1 MVADRD
7 QSLKSG
13 SRDGQPRRCSISAI
27 WGREDKQEAAE
38 DAEKGHDEMVGGS
51 EHQRG
56 FTHAIP
62 SSWSKPPFHPLR
74 VVPPWPPVFHL
85 TSFGSTVTAS
95 GTTPGPR
102 GAERCVVC
110 CPIDYTMSLLG
121 DMLARFAGSVEIR
134 GKPGIGSNHIHH
146 SRLRAARNV
155 RRRVGNIGCS

>member
-7 QSLKSG
+7 RSLKSG
-13 SRDGQPRRCSISAI
+13 SRDVVPFQPSGEEKINRRPQRTQRRAMTKWWVVPSTSEGSPTRSPPL
-27 WGREDKQEAAE
+27 GRN
-38 DAEKGHDEMVGGS
+38 
-51 EHQRG
+51 
-56 FTHAIP
+56 
-62 SSWSKPPFHPLR
+62 PPFHALR